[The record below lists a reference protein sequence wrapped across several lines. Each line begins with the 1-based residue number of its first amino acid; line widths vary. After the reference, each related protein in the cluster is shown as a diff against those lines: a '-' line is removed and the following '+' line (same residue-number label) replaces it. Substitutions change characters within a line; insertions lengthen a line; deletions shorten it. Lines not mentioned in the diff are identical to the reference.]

1 MKSYAIFILAVVA
14 FYIFSRYTMSMGFK
28 DIEVIRSLDKARIFP
43 GEQFNVITKIENKR
57 RWPIAFLNIKEQY
70 PEGFERM
77 QSSPDFRNPN
87 VTYYTSSYSILG
99 HERVKRYYNS
109 TIDKRGVYYLKY
121 LTLSLGD
128 LFGIFNIEEEQEDL
142 LEVIV
147 YPKVVDASQIEFE
160 NKSIQGDSVVRR
172 WIFSDPVYVR
182 GLREYVRGDRMKDIH
197 WNSSLRMNK
206 LVVKEYEYTSE
217 RQVVFIANVQCAKP
231 YWSAIDGE
239 AIEKAVKI
247 VASLSNFTIEQGI
260 PTGVMTNA
268 NMISSSGNF
277 SNELLP
283 GINNF
288 KEILEFCARIDKL
301 PKVDFSEFLREKGSY
316 FNSNSIYIIL
326 TPYMNDEI
334 ISEMIK
340 LKRYGIIMK
349 VIDVSEKG
357 SLPELNH
364 IEKIYYGGKG

>member
-1 MKSYAIFILAVVA
+1 M
-14 FYIFSRYTMSMGFK
+14 
-28 DIEVIRSLDKARIFP
+28 
-43 GEQFNVITKIENKR
+43 
-57 RWPIAFLNIKEQY
+57 
-70 PEGFERM
+70 
-77 QSSPDFRNPN
+77 
-87 VTYYTSSYSILG
+87 
-99 HERVKRYYNS
+99 
-109 TIDKRGVYYLKY
+109 
-121 LTLSLGD
+121 
-128 LFGIFNIEEEQEDL
+128 
-142 LEVIV
+142 
-147 YPKVVDASQIEFE
+147 
-160 NKSIQGDSVVRR
+160 
-172 WIFSDPVYVR
+172 
-182 GLREYVRGDRMKDIH
+182 
-197 WNSSLRMNK
+197 
-206 LVVKEYEYTSE
+206 
-217 RQVVFIANVQCAKP
+217 
-231 YWSAIDGE
+231 
-239 AIEKAVKI
+239 KI